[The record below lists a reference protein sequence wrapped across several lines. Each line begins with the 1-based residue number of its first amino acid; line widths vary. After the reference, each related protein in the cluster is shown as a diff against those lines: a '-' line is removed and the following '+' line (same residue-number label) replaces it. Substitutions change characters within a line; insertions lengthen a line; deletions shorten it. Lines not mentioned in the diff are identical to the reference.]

1 MDALEYRYE
10 IEMTEF
16 FINIGLRREDTHM
29 PGLSWNGKQVDKIC
43 RNLDKLADIVRDK
56 PLDIS
61 IPYIETCMDLYRMST
76 SKVVNSKSYKDLIQK
91 FREQFDCL
99 RKMHVVNMTPKIHK
113 IYGKFTFL

>member
-10 IEMTEF
+10 IEMTKF

-43 RNLDKLADIVRDK
+43 RHLDKLADIVSGT
-56 PLDIS
+56 PFDIS